1 MKKRKGKDF
10 CAYKL
15 SGSPPPLP
23 SVPVPRL
30 LPNPVAKEHFH
41 LTSHDYQS
49 ETREGSFDLK
59 IFNMNV
65 WGVKTAEQKRMA
77 AIAKMLRKS
86 NYDAVL
92 VQEAWYNVDYHLLA
106 KTFPYVTNYGTPG

>member
-1 MKKRKGKDF
+1 MHK
-10 CAYKL
+10 KL

-30 LPNPVAKEHFH
+30 LPNPVAREHFH
-41 LTSHDYQS
+41 LTSHDYYS

-65 WGVKTAEQKRMA
+65 WGVKTTEQKRMA

-92 VQEAWYNVDYHLLA
+92 VQEAWFNVDYHLLA
-106 KTFPYVTNYGTPG
+106 VTFPYVTNYGTPG